1 MVLHHWQKKQT
12 AKPIAAP
19 DATEDGA
26 PAEEKTEEQPKEK
39 DYQFARYNVLVDVP
53 TYTKEIYDAQ
63 LKDDDWTK
71 EETDYLM
78 EVVKDF
84 AQKWPV
90 VVDRYDFHPTPVE
103 GELEPAPKE
112 RSMEDLK
119 ARYYTVSARMLAQN
133 TPISSMN
140 TQQYSLYQTLLQFNA
155 MQESSRKRLAE
166 QHLYRTELEVQEETA
181 LLAELQR
188 IMINQKQLEDERQ
201 DIRQRLDY
209 PNASSTGMQY
219 NTSQALGQL
228 FQQLLQADRMKRDRK
243 LKDIAASTPAN
254 AHGGR
259 ESIGGASS
267 AAGPRRP
274 GRESLASASGLE
286 RPDTE
291 ARSRQLAPREAARY
305 FVTTHDKLS
314 SGVSFASDKLA
325 KPRTAKSTV
334 QTERIASVLTHL
346 RIPEVIPLPSQKVV
360 EEFDKLMAKVNGL
373 LEIRKVA
380 EKEEQEMRVR
390 MAEKGVKDSKAVKME
405 QNEGSDAAE
414 RGNSEAQSPSAARGQ
429 KRSASVLSM
438 GSQQQ
443 GNKRTKQ
450 DS

>member
-1 MVLHHWQKKQT
+1 
-12 AKPIAAP
+12 
-19 DATEDGA
+19 
-26 PAEEKTEEQPKEK
+26 
-39 DYQFARYNVLVDVP
+39 
-53 TYTKEIYDAQ
+53 
-63 LKDDDWTK
+63 
-71 EETDYLM
+71 M

-84 AQKWPV
+84 SQKWPV
-90 VVDRYDFHPTPVE
+90 VVDRYDFHPTASE
-103 GELEPAPKE
+103 GEPEPAPKE

-119 ARYYTVSARMLAQN
+119 ARYYMVSAKMLAQN

-140 TQQYSLYQTLLQFNA
+140 TQQYSLYQTLSQFNA
-155 MQESSRKRLAE
+155 PQESSRKRLAE

-209 PNASSTGMQY
+209 PTASSTGMQY

-228 FQQLLQADRMKRDRK
+228 FQSLLQADRLKRDRK
-243 LKDIAASTPAN
+243 LKDIATGTPSN

-259 ESIGGASS
+259 DSIGGASS

-274 GRESLASASGLE
+274 GRDSLASASGLE

-305 FVTTHDKLS
+305 FVTIHDKLS
-314 SGVSFASDKLA
+314 SGVSFASDKLS

-346 RIPEVIPLPSQKVV
+346 KIPEIIPLPTQKVV

-380 EKEEQEMRVR
+380 EKEDQEIRVR
-390 MAEKGVKDSKAVKME
+390 AAEMGVKDNSKAGIKIE
-405 QNEGSDAAE
+405 QSDPGSDAAAAAANE
-414 RGNSEAQSPSAARGQ
+414 RAGSAAQSPEVARGQ
-429 KRSASVLSM
+429 KRSASVLSG
-438 GSQQQ
+438 GSQQ
-443 GNKRTKQ
+443 GHKRTKQ
-450 DS
+450 GS